1 MMDKGYFVRDV
12 FTPDGAG
19 GNVITQQVVWEPI
32 YVSVREITPSDEFI
46 ATQRNIRML
55 VEIECR
61 YNPEKPILA
70 GDKFIW
76 RGFTFMTLLPTT
88 NRVGRMTKIRAYA
101 EIETSAR

>member
-1 MMDKGYFVRDV
+1 VY
-12 FTPDGAG
+12 
-19 GNVITQQVVWEPI
+19 WEPI
-32 YVSVREITPSDEFI
+32 YVTVREINPSDDFI

-76 RGFTFMTLLPTT
+76 RGFTFMTLLPSTD
-88 NRVGRMTKIRAYA
+88 RVGRMTKIKAYA